1 MRFSLCTLKS
11 LEGFLYYSKQE
22 EMVAK
27 QNLTHVKKQI
37 FENDKKVITKTN
49 LFFVIDIFIKQLCPS
64 PRSAT
69 KIGAQMSEKYGITR
83 EYNKRK

>member
-11 LEGFLYYSKQE
+11 LEGFLYSKQE
-22 EMVAK
+22 EMVTK

-49 LFFVIDIFIKQLCPS
+49 LFFVIDIFIKQLRPS

-69 KIGAQMSEKYGITR
+69 KIGAQMSEKYGTHKGI
-83 EYNKRK
+83 